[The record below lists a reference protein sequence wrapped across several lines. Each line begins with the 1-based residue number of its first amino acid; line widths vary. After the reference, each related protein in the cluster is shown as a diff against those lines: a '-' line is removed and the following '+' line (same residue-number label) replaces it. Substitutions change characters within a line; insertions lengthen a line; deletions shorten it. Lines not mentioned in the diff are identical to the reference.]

1 MRHFPATPIEMIS
14 TLWRHRV
21 LIFIS
26 TKREVLGRYRGSFLG
41 LLWSFFNPIFMLS
54 VYTFVFS
61 EVFKAHW
68 GNNTG
73 SRTEFALVLFA
84 GLIVFNIF
92 AECVNK
98 SPGLI
103 IANPNYVKK
112 IVFPLEILPFV
123 VLLSSLFHA
132 SISLAVWMVAYTIF
146 FGPPHLTVLYLPII
160 ILPFLFFVMGVCWI
174 FSSLGVYLRDVTQF
188 VGVITTVLMF
198 LSPIFYPV
206 TALPIAYRHFIYFN
220 PLTAVVEQTRNVL
233 YFGRSPNLPDLCIY
247 WTLTLTLAWLGFF
260 CFQKTRKGFSDVL

>member
-132 SISLAVWMVAYTIF
+132 SISLLDIF
-146 FGPPHLTVLYLPII
+146 IIRCLSARYHSVRWRHHYGTHVFKPHFLPCYR
-160 ILPFLFFVMGVCWI
+160 PAN
-174 FSSLGVYLRDVTQF
+174 SLSTLHLLQ
-188 VGVITTVLMF
+188 
-198 LSPIFYPV
+198 S
-206 TALPIAYRHFIYFN
+206 AH
-220 PLTAVVEQTRNVL
+220 
-233 YFGRSPNLPDLCIY
+233 RS
-247 WTLTLTLAWLGFF
+247 G
-260 CFQKTRKGFSDVL
+260 